1 MCMEANC
8 MSINPQVAERIKQES
23 ARWQTLKLEI
33 QKVIVGQ
40 DLIIERVLIGLLCNG
55 HILLEGVPG
64 LAKTTLVKTLS
75 KALGLQFGR
84 VQFTP
89 DLLPSDLVGTL
100 VYNQKTGEFVTRKG
114 PIFTNILLADE
125 INRSPAKVQSALLE
139 AMQEHQVT
147 IGDETYL
154 IPSPFQVLATQNP
167 IDQEGTY
174 HLPEAQVDRFM
185 FKLLLTYPTQQEEK
199 MIVTR
204 QNAMQSEVSQIL
216 GTQDILDG
224 QACVKEVYVD
234 ERITDY
240 IISIVQATRN
250 PEEYDIQAR
259 DWITF
264 GASPRATIAFHKA
277 AQALAFL
284 KKRHFVIPED
294 VKAIAHDVLRHRVIM
309 SYEAEADQITSDT
322 VIDKIVSTI
331 RSP

>member
-1 MCMEANC
+1 